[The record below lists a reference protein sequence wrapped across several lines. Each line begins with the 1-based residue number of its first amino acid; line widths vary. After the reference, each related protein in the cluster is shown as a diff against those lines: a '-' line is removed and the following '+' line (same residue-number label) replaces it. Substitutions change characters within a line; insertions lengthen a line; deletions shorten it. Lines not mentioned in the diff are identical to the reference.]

1 MSQINKNQPVVI
13 KLDGSYVK
21 EVKQSE
27 VLAWFHRNHS
37 YSMDHALQFE
47 GYSLHPVTF
56 DVFIGGESNVV
67 ATKTTQLAADRM
79 MQKLAN
85 ENPTAGWKRVEA

>member
-13 KLDGSYVK
+13 KLDGSYVT

-47 GYSLHPVTF
+47 GYSLHPVRFT
-56 DVFIGGESNVV
+56 VWIGNETEVV